1 MNALMSHTEAAIP
14 DSTPTPVPQ
23 PASNTASGKIGAG
36 DAITTNPTATN
47 PTSALSR
54 PTVRSLLNLGTGHLR
69 VSLFEGVS
77 VLIPMIYVQEVIALP
92 AHRLSALPNMPAPV
106 LGLMNRRSQVVWLAD
121 LSYVLGLGRLD
132 LAPQTHHVVVLK
144 VGKLSV
150 GFAISAIEGMVAVP
164 PECQIP
170 VPSQVPPSALPY
182 LQMCARLGLDHE
194 QNSELLMVINPEALL
209 QSPVLQPMT

>member
-1 MNALMSHTEAAIP
+1 MNALMNHTETVIP
-14 DSTPTPVPQ
+14 ESTQSMASSPT
-23 PASNTASGKIGAG
+23 A
-36 DAITTNPTATN
+36 NPTTVN
-47 PTSALSR
+47 QTSALSR
-54 PTVRSLLNLGTGHLR
+54 PTVRSLLSLGTGHLR

-106 LGLMNRRSQVVWLAD
+106 LGLMNRRSQVLWLAD
-121 LSYVLGLGRLD
+121 LAYVLGIGRLD

-144 VGKLSV
+144 VGKVSV

-170 VPSQVPPSALPY
+170 VPTQVPPSVLPY
-182 LQMCARLGLDHE
+182 LQMCARLGEGLQKD
-194 QNSELLMVINPEALL
+194 SELLMVINPEALL
-209 QSPVLQPMT
+209 QSPVLQPMV

>member
-1 MNALMSHTEAAIP
+1 MNALMNHTETAIP
-14 DSTPTPVPQ
+14 ESTQ
-23 PASNTASGKIGAG
+23 HPASSSPVNP
-36 DAITTNPTATN
+36 TTNPTTAN

-54 PTVRSLLNLGTGHLR
+54 PTVRSLLSLGTGHLR

-106 LGLMNRRSQVVWLAD
+106 LGLMNRRSQVMWLAD
-121 LSYVLGLGRLD
+121 LAYVLGIGRLD
-132 LAPQTHHVVVLK
+132 LAPQTHNVVVLK

-170 VPSQVPPSALPY
+170 VPTQVPPSVLPY
-182 LQMCARLGLDHE
+182 LQMCARLGEGPQKD
-194 QNSELLMVINPEALL
+194 SELLMVINPEALL
-209 QSPVLQPMT
+209 QSPVLQPMV